1 VSLNAYMTPAGRW
14 TRLAFQKIPL
24 GREKRTRSD
33 YFTGRA
39 PRTHQKAPQV
49 FWFGVSLSVMG
60 SITQAVAWLLMLTGG
75 TG

>member
-1 VSLNAYMTPAGRW
+1 MRTYMTPAGRW
-14 TRLAFQKIPL
+14 TRLAFQKMPL

-39 PRTHQKAPQV
+39 SRTRQQSPEV

-60 SITQAVAWLLMLTGG
+60 SITQAAAWLWMLTGG

>member
-1 VSLNAYMTPAGRW
+1 MRANMTPAGRW
-14 TRLAFQKIPL
+14 TRLAFQKMPL
-24 GREKRTRSD
+24 GREKRTQPN

-39 PRTHQKAPQV
+39 SRTRQKSPEA

-60 SITQAVAWLLMLTGG
+60 SITQVVAWLWMFVGG